1 MTGVCS
7 TAKVDLVRSLGAD
20 HVIDYTQEDFT
31 RTRPQYDLILDMGGN
46 RSLSQLRRALRP
58 GGTLVSVGS
67 EQGNRWVGG
76 RGWIQAMLLSRFV
89 KSLRPLASEPNQAD
103 LVFLTRLIETDKVT
117 PVIDKNIGTS
127 SRLANTLRRKT
138 VQNQMEPTV
147 SNRLSRNNYRT
158 TARAVGVVFLA
169 GMAVYILGNAVLVE
183 PILSAPDHLAA
194 VAANSL
200 PLAIGAML
208 MLMAAVGDTLHGIL
222 MLPVL
227 RRHNERVA
235 FGYFGARL
243 IDAVFLAV
251 GIMFLLLQIPLGRAY
266 LAAGAPEASSLQA
279 LSTLSIEAHLYSYEI
294 GMIAVGFAGLMLC
307 YLFYTAR
314 LVSRLLAVWGLIGYA
329 VLLTG
334 SVLTVLGFH
343 PGLIHTIP
351 GGLWE
356 LFIGVW
362 LIAKGFNSPQVSSK
376 PNNLTI
382 PTVASPPVVSTSV

>member
-1 MTGVCS
+1 M
-7 TAKVDLVRSLGAD
+7 
-20 HVIDYTQEDFT
+20 
-31 RTRPQYDLILDMGGN
+31 
-46 RSLSQLRRALRP
+46 
-58 GGTLVSVGS
+58 
-67 EQGNRWVGG
+67 
-76 RGWIQAMLLSRFV
+76 
-89 KSLRPLASEPNQAD
+89 
-103 LVFLTRLIETDKVT
+103 
-117 PVIDKNIGTS
+117 
-127 SRLANTLRRKT
+127 
-138 VQNQMEPTV
+138 QNQMEPAV

-169 GMAVYILGNAVLVE
+169 GMVVYILGNAVLVE
-183 PILSAPDHLAA
+183 PILAAPDRLSQ
-194 VAANSL
+194 VAASSL

-227 RRHNERVA
+227 RRHNQRVA

-243 IDAVFLAV
+243 IDAVFLAA

-266 LAAGAPEASSLQA
+266 LGAGAPEASSLQA

-314 LVSRLLAVWGLIGYA
+314 LVPRLLAVWGLIGYA

-362 LIAKGFNSPQVSSK
+362 LIAKGFNSPPVPSE
-376 PNNLTI
+376 PNNLTMS
-382 PTVASPPVVSTSV
+382 TVTSPPVVSTTV

>member
-1 MTGVCS
+1 M
-7 TAKVDLVRSLGAD
+7 
-20 HVIDYTQEDFT
+20 
-31 RTRPQYDLILDMGGN
+31 
-46 RSLSQLRRALRP
+46 
-58 GGTLVSVGS
+58 
-67 EQGNRWVGG
+67 
-76 RGWIQAMLLSRFV
+76 
-89 KSLRPLASEPNQAD
+89 
-103 LVFLTRLIETDKVT
+103 
-117 PVIDKNIGTS
+117 
-127 SRLANTLRRKT
+127 
-138 VQNQMEPTV
+138 QNQMEPAV
-147 SNRLSRNNYRT
+147 SNRLGRNNYRT

-169 GMAVYILGNAVLVE
+169 GMVVYILGNAVLVE

-200 PLAIGAML
+200 PLTVGAML

-243 IDAVFLAV
+243 IDAVFLAA

-314 LVSRLLAVWGLIGYA
+314 LVPRLLAVWGLIGYA

-362 LIAKGFNSPQVSSK
+362 LIAKGFNSPPVPLE
-376 PNNLTI
+376 PNNQ
-382 PTVASPPVVSTSV
+382 TVSTVTSPAVVSTAV

>member
-1 MTGVCS
+1 M
-7 TAKVDLVRSLGAD
+7 
-20 HVIDYTQEDFT
+20 
-31 RTRPQYDLILDMGGN
+31 
-46 RSLSQLRRALRP
+46 
-58 GGTLVSVGS
+58 
-67 EQGNRWVGG
+67 
-76 RGWIQAMLLSRFV
+76 
-89 KSLRPLASEPNQAD
+89 
-103 LVFLTRLIETDKVT
+103 
-117 PVIDKNIGTS
+117 
-127 SRLANTLRRKT
+127 
-138 VQNQMEPTV
+138 QNQMEPAV
-147 SNRLSRNNYRT
+147 SNRLGRNNYRA

-169 GMAVYILGNAVLVE
+169 GMVVYILGNAVLVE
-183 PILSAPDHLAA
+183 PILGAPDHLAA

-279 LSTLSIEAHLYSYEI
+279 LSTLSIQAHLYSYEI

-307 YLFYTAR
+307 YMFYR
-314 LVSRLLAVWGLIGYA
+314 VSLVPRLLAVWGLIGYA

-362 LIAKGFNSPQVSSK
+362 LIAKGFNSPPVPSE
-376 PNNLTI
+376 PNNLTVS
-382 PTVASPPVVSTSV
+382 TVTSPSVVSTTV

>member
-1 MTGVCS
+1 M
-7 TAKVDLVRSLGAD
+7 
-20 HVIDYTQEDFT
+20 H
-31 RTRPQYDLILDMGGN
+31 
-46 RSLSQLRRALRP
+46 
-58 GGTLVSVGS
+58 
-67 EQGNRWVGG
+67 
-76 RGWIQAMLLSRFV
+76 
-89 KSLRPLASEPNQAD
+89 
-103 LVFLTRLIETDKVT
+103 
-117 PVIDKNIGTS
+117 
-127 SRLANTLRRKT
+127 
-138 VQNQMEPTV
+138 NQMEPTV

-183 PILSAPDHLAA
+183 PILNAPDHLAA

-200 PLAIGAML
+200 LLAIGAML

-227 RRHNERVA
+227 KRHNDRVA

-243 IDAVFLAV
+243 IDAVFLVA
-251 GIMFLLLQIPLGRAY
+251 GIMFLLLQIPLGHAY

-314 LVSRLLAVWGLIGYA
+314 LVPRLLAVWGLIGYA

-362 LIAKGFNSPQVSSK
+362 LIAKGFNSPPVPSE
-376 PNNLTI
+376 PNNLTVS
-382 PTVASPPVVSTSV
+382 TVTSPAVVSTTV

>member
-1 MTGVCS
+1 
-7 TAKVDLVRSLGAD
+7 
-20 HVIDYTQEDFT
+20 
-31 RTRPQYDLILDMGGN
+31 
-46 RSLSQLRRALRP
+46 
-58 GGTLVSVGS
+58 
-67 EQGNRWVGG
+67 
-76 RGWIQAMLLSRFV
+76 
-89 KSLRPLASEPNQAD
+89 
-103 LVFLTRLIETDKVT
+103 
-117 PVIDKNIGTS
+117 
-127 SRLANTLRRKT
+127 

-147 SNRLSRNNYRT
+147 SSRLSRNNYRT

-169 GMAVYILGNAVLVE
+169 GMVVYILGNAVLVQ
-183 PILSAPDHLAA
+183 PILGAPDYLSA
-194 VAANSL
+194 VAASSL

-243 IDAVFLAV
+243 IDAVFLAA

-266 LAAGAPEASSLQA
+266 LAAGAPESSSLQA
-279 LSTLSIEAHLYSYEI
+279 LSTLSIEAHQYSYEI

-314 LVSRLLAVWGLIGYA
+314 LVPRLLAVWGLIGYA
-329 VLLTG
+329 ILLTG
-334 SVLTVLGFH
+334 SVLTILGFH

-362 LIAKGFNSPQVSSK
+362 LIAKGFSTQPVHSKATTSSTT
-376 PNNLTI
+376 PDTAAPLVGSAT
-382 PTVASPPVVSTSV
+382 T

>member
-1 MTGVCS
+1 M
-7 TAKVDLVRSLGAD
+7 
-20 HVIDYTQEDFT
+20 
-31 RTRPQYDLILDMGGN
+31 
-46 RSLSQLRRALRP
+46 
-58 GGTLVSVGS
+58 
-67 EQGNRWVGG
+67 
-76 RGWIQAMLLSRFV
+76 
-89 KSLRPLASEPNQAD
+89 
-103 LVFLTRLIETDKVT
+103 
-117 PVIDKNIGTS
+117 
-127 SRLANTLRRKT
+127 
-138 VQNQMEPTV
+138 QNQTEPTV

-169 GMAVYILGNAVLVE
+169 GMAVYIFGNAVLVE
-183 PILSAPDHLAA
+183 PILGAPDHLAA

-227 RRHNERVA
+227 KRHNERVA

-243 IDAVFLAV
+243 IDAVFLAA
-251 GIMFLLLQIPLGRAY
+251 GIVFLLLQIPLGRAY
-266 LAAGAPEASSLQA
+266 LAAEAPGASSLQA

-307 YLFYTAR
+307 YLFYAAR
-314 LVSRLLAVWGLIGYA
+314 LVPRLLAVWGLIGYA

-362 LIAKGFNSPQVSSK
+362 LIAKGFNSPPVPSE
-376 PNNLTI
+376 PNNLAVA
-382 PTVASPPVVSTSV
+382 TVTSPAVVSTTV

>member
-1 MTGVCS
+1 M
-7 TAKVDLVRSLGAD
+7 
-20 HVIDYTQEDFT
+20 
-31 RTRPQYDLILDMGGN
+31 
-46 RSLSQLRRALRP
+46 
-58 GGTLVSVGS
+58 
-67 EQGNRWVGG
+67 
-76 RGWIQAMLLSRFV
+76 
-89 KSLRPLASEPNQAD
+89 
-103 LVFLTRLIETDKVT
+103 
-117 PVIDKNIGTS
+117 
-127 SRLANTLRRKT
+127 
-138 VQNQMEPTV
+138 QNQLEPAV

-169 GMAVYILGNAVLVE
+169 GMVVYILGNAVLVE

-227 RRHNERVA
+227 RRHNQRVA

-243 IDAVFLAV
+243 IDAVFLAA

-266 LAAGAPEASSLQA
+266 LGAGAPEASSLQA

-307 YLFYTAR
+307 YLFYAAR
-314 LVSRLLAVWGLIGYA
+314 LVPRLLAVWGLIGYA

-362 LIAKGFNSPQVSSK
+362 LIAKGFNSRPVPSE
-376 PNNLTI
+376 PNNLTVS
-382 PTVASPPVVSTSV
+382 TVTSPAVVSTTV

>member
-1 MTGVCS
+1 M
-7 TAKVDLVRSLGAD
+7 
-20 HVIDYTQEDFT
+20 
-31 RTRPQYDLILDMGGN
+31 
-46 RSLSQLRRALRP
+46 
-58 GGTLVSVGS
+58 
-67 EQGNRWVGG
+67 
-76 RGWIQAMLLSRFV
+76 
-89 KSLRPLASEPNQAD
+89 
-103 LVFLTRLIETDKVT
+103 
-117 PVIDKNIGTS
+117 
-127 SRLANTLRRKT
+127 
-138 VQNQMEPTV
+138 QNQLEPAV

-158 TARAVGVVFLA
+158 TARAVGVVFMA

-314 LVSRLLAVWGLIGYA
+314 LVPRPLAVWGLIGYA

-343 PGLIHTIP
+343 PGLVHTIP